1 MNEKNYIKKI
11 NLDNFLHLQ
20 IPRKI
25 WEMYL
30 EKKISTGAFK
40 IYIEFFDRLK
50 LSARSNWV
58 DKNNN
63 VYIKYS
69 YNEIM
74 TNILK
79 NNSKGTVAKA
89 LTELKNLNLIIQ
101 EKGVRISSRFYLTNI
116 LNLDL
121 QKSENK
127 TTRFKRSEK
136 ETAEVCK
143 TRLQKSVFVDS
154 NNNYYSYTNKKI
166 TTTAKESSSELNSIK
181 KYLNSKEIDDFTIN
195 NILKVCE
202 LKDLR
207 LTRVKE
213 LFDYAKANNK
223 GFGYIV
229 KALRNNWKLNISKT
243 ENKVTEKMI
252 KSIYNYALDYKQFNY
267 SVLGILDVYDKNTE
281 KYKDNNFVKKYREK
295 IEKEMEE

>member
-1 MNEKNYIKKI
+1 MNEKKYIKKY
-11 NLDNFLHLQ
+11 NLNNFLHLQ

-25 WEMYL
+25 WELYL
-30 EKKISTGAFK
+30 DKKISTGAFK
-40 IYIEFFDRLK
+40 IYVEFFDRLK

-58 DKNNN
+58 DKDNN

-74 TNILK
+74 INILK

-121 QKSENK
+121 QKSE
-127 TTRFKRSEK
+127 K
-136 ETAEVCK
+136 ETTECKKFKKETVEVSK
-143 TRLQKSVFVDS
+143 NGLQKSVFVDS
-154 NNNYYSYTNKKI
+154 NNNYYSHTNKEI
-166 TTTAKESSSELNSIK
+166 TTTKERSSELNSIK
-181 KYLNSKEIDDFTIN
+181 EYLNSKEIDDFTRN
-195 NILKVCE
+195 NILKICE
-202 LKDLR
+202 LKDLY
-207 LTRVKE
+207 LTRVEE
-213 LFDYAKANNK
+213 LFNYAKANQK

-229 KALRNNWKLNISKT
+229 KALRNDWKLNISKA
-243 ENKVTEKMI
+243 ENEVTEKII
-252 KSIYNYALDYKQFNY
+252 KSIYEYALDYKQFNY
-267 SVLGILDVYDKNTE
+267 NRTGILDVYDRNTE
-281 KYKDNNFVKKYREK
+281 KYKDNNFVKKYRKK